1 LQVVPPPPISQ
12 PTPNVAPVVAPITDR
27 AAPPEPSRRVTPN
40 RDAGKSDLVPHRA
53 RRRESTNTRGQI
65 IDMMV

>member
-27 AAPPEPSRRVTPN
+27 GAPPEPSRRVTPN
-40 RDAGKSDLVPHRA
+40 RDSGKSDLVPLRA
-53 RRRESTNTRGQI
+53 RRREGSSNRGQI
-65 IDMMV
+65 IDFVV